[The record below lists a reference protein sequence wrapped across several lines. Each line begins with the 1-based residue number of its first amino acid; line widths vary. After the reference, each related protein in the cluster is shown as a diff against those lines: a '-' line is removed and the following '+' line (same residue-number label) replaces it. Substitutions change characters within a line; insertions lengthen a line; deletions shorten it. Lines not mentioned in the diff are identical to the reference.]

1 MHKKSDEVVARLSR
15 IEGHVRGLARM
26 VTDNRDCDEV
36 IHQIGAVKA
45 ALNQV
50 ALIVLEDHLENC
62 LSDHSP
68 QPTEVQKLKDAIGK
82 LV

>member
-1 MHKKSDEVVARLSR
+1 MHKKTEDVLARLSR

-26 VTDNRDCDEV
+26 VTDGRGCDEV

-50 ALIVLEDHLENC
+50 ALVVLEDHLENC
-62 LSDHSP
+62 LATGAP
-68 QPTEVQKLKDAIGK
+68 QAGEVQKLKEAISK